1 MPHKITRREAREI
14 FNALRTLGARTL
26 PSLKSDLKIA
36 ALQRTRFRPI
46 VVDMEDA
53 QNKLVREIPLPEDV
67 EAQNIPPSISEA
79 RGNRFNV
86 EVLETEVEIKD
97 VPESLVIKEED
108 LPKALKTGNAEEN
121 RQGVANIL
129 GILPEWLYQLPA
141 EDEA

>member
-1 MPHKITRREAREI
+1 MSHKVTRREAREI

-26 PSLKSDLKIA
+26 PNLKADLKIA

-46 VVDMEDA
+46 VLDMDEA

-86 EVLETEVEIKD
+86 EVLETEVEIKEIP
-97 VPESLVIKEED
+97 VSLKITSDD

-129 GILPEWLYQLPA
+129 GVLPDWLYELPS
-141 EDEA
+141 EDET